1 MQAQLKSKLYA
12 ACQLLCASIHR
23 HLLEQSACF
32 IARAPLCHQ
41 GLQHTKR
48 TLSDTAVI
56 IEPAVLK
63 QVCYS
68 TCLQFLQY
76 FTPL

>member
-12 ACQLLCASIHR
+12 ACQLLCTSIHR

-32 IARAPLCHQ
+32 TARAPLCHQ
-41 GLQHTKR
+41 GLQHAKCTV
-48 TLSDTAVI
+48 SDTAVI
-56 IEPAVLK
+56 IESAVLK

-68 TCLQFLQY
+68 TCLQFSQH